1 MTTILLQ
8 NNPAAELKSQVCHW
22 LTWSDLQYGE
32 FQYQCGCLYLQ
43 YYISKDPVA
52 IDEVLKHPFFWKWWK
67 SEWLD
72 RDYVLTGTLMKCYE
86 LSIEEKRMLY
96 RNWHD
101 ARVLANELSPVG
113 LIMSNGYKIMIR
125 EIIKSEVL

>member
-1 MTTILLQ
+1 MTHTPLQ
-8 NNPAAELKSQVCHW
+8 YISAAKLKSQICHS
-22 LTWSDLQYGE
+22 LNWSDLQYGE

-52 IDEVLKHPFFWKWWK
+52 IDEVLQHPLFWKWWK

-72 RDYVLTGTLMKCYE
+72 REYVFAGTLLKCCE
-86 LSIEEKRMLY
+86 LTIKEKRMLY

-101 ARVLANELSPVG
+101 ARVLANELSGVG

-125 EIIKSEVL
+125 EIIKTEVL